1 MLETGSQ
8 PFNRQ
13 SEEET
18 LVFEEFFESG
28 LEETSSPF
36 LTPSSRKWSVN
47 LNLKAA
53 SLAAALLS
61 AAFAFSWFPRF
72 SPVSNTLLLFVY
84 FLAGI
89 PSLIESIE
97 DLLDF
102 QVNIDVLMTLAAF
115 GSVLIGSPMEGAL
128 LLVLFSLSSAME
140 EAVTAKAKNTIS
152 NLHKLSPT
160 KACTIN
166 AKGLTIEKAIKEVP
180 IGTKILIKAGEV
192 VPLDGIVIKGV
203 SAVNLVHLTG
213 ENAPVTKKINDEVP
227 AGARNLDGTLV
238 LEVTH
243 TSNDSTLARIIKLV
257 TEAQHARPKLQR
269 WFDRLSRN
277 YALGI
282 ITAAALFSI
291 VLPFAWNLPFFGV
304 HGSLYRSLAFL
315 IAASPCALII
325 AIPIAY
331 LSSISSCASQG
342 VLLKGGI
349 ILDALATCNT
359 IAFDKTGTLTTGEL
373 VCTGFDS
380 INAISDQ
387 EKHTVLSIALAMEQN
402 ALHPMAK
409 AILTFANQ
417 YNLTPYPLEHVS
429 VIPGYGLEATIKN
442 GNTTKSAILSN
453 FEFIQHKIPK
463 ELYGMLNKKVL
474 SIYAAGELAAL
485 LMIENEIYFFRFQ
498 DRLRTNVIP
507 TINRL
512 KEQGYKL
519 LMLSGDHELS
529 AKKIAEETGIEHYY
543 SQLKP
548 EDKLK
553 IISDLSKKGNLV
565 MVGDGIN
572 DAPALARAT
581 VGISMGKMG
590 SAAAMDASD
599 VVLLHD
605 NLEKLDWLMNKAK
618 ATQVIVKQNLIFATL
633 AIFAASIPALLG
645 IVPLWLAV
653 IIHEGGTVLVG
664 LNGLRLNAK

>member
-1 MLETGSQ
+1 MLEKGSQ
-8 PFNRQ
+8 
-13 SEEET
+13 SLEERTIKEP

-36 LTPSSRKWSVN
+36 LTPDSRKWSLN

-53 SLAAALLS
+53 FLAAFLLAAAFI
-61 AAFAFSWFPRF
+61 ASWFPVLG
-72 SPVSNTLLLFVY
+72 PASNALLLFVY

-128 LLVLFSLSSAME
+128 LLVLFSLSAAME
-140 EAVTAKAKNTIS
+140 ETVTAKAKNTIS

-166 AKGLTIEKAIKEVP
+166 AKGLTVEKSIKE
-180 IGTKILIKAGEV
+180 ITTGTQILIKAGEV
-192 VPLDGIVIKGV
+192 VPLDGVVIKGI

-213 ENAPVTKKINDEVP
+213 ENVPVTKKINDEVP
-227 AGARNLDGTLV
+227 AGARNLDGTLI

-243 TSNDSTLARIIKLV
+243 TSSDSTLSRIIKLV
-257 TEAQHARPKLQR
+257 TEAQHAKPKLQR
-269 WFDRLSRN
+269 WFDRLSRG
-277 YALGI
+277 YALAI
-282 ITAAALFSI
+282 IGAACLFAIALPLI
-291 VLPFAWNLPFFGV
+291 WHLPFFGIN
-304 HGSLYRSLAFL
+304 GSLYRSLAFL

-331 LSSISSCASQG
+331 LSAISSCASQG
-342 VLLKGGI
+342 VLLKGGV
-349 ILDALATCNT
+349 ILDSLAICKA

-373 VCTGFDS
+373 VCTGFES
-380 INAISDQ
+380 LKGKPHNEQ
-387 EKHTVLSIALAMEQN
+387 MLSIALAMEQN

-409 AILTFANQ
+409 AIVNFANNL
-417 YNLTPYPLEHVS
+417 NLTPYPLEQIQVL
-429 VIPGYGLEATIKN
+429 PGYGLEAKIKL
-442 GNTTKSAILSN
+442 GESTRTVFLSN
-453 FEFIQHKIPK
+453 FEYIQDKLSEDLEQ
-463 ELYGMLNKKVL
+463 ELSRKVHQ
-474 SIYAAGELAAL
+474 IYSSGELVSV
-485 LMIENEIYFFRFQ
+485 LMLDNEIYIFRFKDQ
-498 DRLRTNVIP
+498 LRNDVLPAIQ
-507 TINRL
+507 RL
-512 KEQGYKL
+512 KEQGYRL

-529 AKKIAEETGIEHYY
+529 AKKIAEETGISEYY
-543 SQLKP
+543 AQLKP
-548 EDKLK
+548 DDKLK
-553 IISDLSKKGNLV
+553 IISQLSKKENLV

-590 SAAAMDASD
+590 SGAAMDASD

-605 NLEKLDWLMNKAK
+605 NIEKLDWLLNKAK
-618 ATQVIVKQNLIFATL
+618 ATQTIVSQNLMFATL

-645 IVPLWLAV
+645 AVPLWMAV
-653 IIHEGGTVLVG
+653 LIHEGGTVLVG
-664 LNGLRLNAK
+664 LNGLRLNSK